1 MRSTSFLI
9 LSFLLSGCASFA
21 MGRGRCDAPELPA
34 KPAIE
39 RHYPDENG
47 QYLCDQGVCNVKNQ
61 ECVSMG
67 DAKLMNL
74 WINAVLKG
82 CGQ

>member
-1 MRSTSFLI
+1 MKLTSFLI
-9 LSFLLSGCASFA
+9 LSSLLSGCASFA